1 MNGYWGQVW
10 ETVISNEIKGLSE
23 INLGHLYLLSLLFH
37 FFLIKLPELHFSICK
52 TRIKKHFYLY
62 FIVDHYFHNYVTL
75 GK

>member
-37 FFLIKLPELHFSICK
+37 FF
-52 TRIKKHFYLY
+52 
-62 FIVDHYFHNYVTL
+62 
-75 GK
+75 